1 MERLNYSIKEE
12 YSIEINEIGKIL
24 NDLKIKRIYE
34 LSDVKSDGGIEKK
47 VDELE
52 EQLNDLLTK
61 IQNGNEGDQSS
72 FSNWFK

>member
-12 YSIEINEIGKIL
+12 YSIEINKIGKIL
-24 NDLKIKRIYE
+24 NDLKMKRIYE
-34 LSDVKSDGGIEKK
+34 LSNVKSDGGIEKK

-61 IQNGNEGDQSS
+61 IQNGNEGNQSS